1 MCLRRDRDIKIARFL
16 CSPFPKNVIAI
27 EGYICLFYNYV
38 LITLGILSYF
48 QFFMGYHNYAE
59 QDGRPARTDLILK
72 VVITTAQKMKFS
84 IQNFFSKCDQI
95 CRFLRIWSHLLKKS
109 LKENFIFCEMS
120 ITTTKSREFALMS
133 STLVSPKQP
142 NLIG

>member
-1 MCLRRDRDIKIARFL
+1 
-16 CSPFPKNVIAI
+16 
-27 EGYICLFYNYV
+27 
-38 LITLGILSYF
+38 
-48 QFFMGYHNYAE
+48 MGYHNYAE
-59 QDGRPARTDLILK
+59 QDGRPARTDLIFK

-84 IQNFFSKCDQI
+84 IQNFFSKCGQI